1 MEVKINLNQ
10 EQAAALLD
18 FLRGMPL
25 SSNTT
30 LEIGV
35 REACVALRD
44 VVEPVGVKSR
54 NPADR

>member
-10 EQAAALLD
+10 QQAAALLD

-30 LEIGV
+30 LESAS
-35 REACVALRD
+35 ETALARTSD
-44 VVEPVGVKSR
+44 
-54 NPADR
+54 A

>member
-10 EQAAALLD
+10 EQAATLLD

-30 LEIGV
+30 LESASEKL
-35 REACVALRD
+35 RVALRD
-44 VVEPVGVKSR
+44 VVEPGWRKE
-54 NPADR
+54 